1 MSLIFAHNRR
11 RRGAARQSKTETVDV
26 GTLTSPERIPLNE
39 RPRGHERTE
48 SKVSFA
54 TSSGRGS
61 TLSTIGC
68 HDDGEQWPEPPDDL
82 VSEFIRQHLKNF
94 NNSSICST
102 FNDESLNSQ
111 ERIFTSTR
119 AASFDASG
127 TL

>member
-1 MSLIFAHNRR
+1 MVPRR
-11 RRGAARQSKTETVDV
+11 RRGITRQRRAETVDV
-26 GTLTSPERIPLNE
+26 GTLTNPERIPLKE

-48 SKVSFA
+48 SKASFA

-61 TLSTIGC
+61 TLSTIGD
-68 HDDGEQWPEPPDDL
+68 HDDGEQWPEPPDDI

-102 FNDESLNSQ
+102 FNDESLDSQ
-111 ERIFTSTR
+111 ERIFTSKG
-119 AASFDASG
+119 ASFDASG